1 MPVRVAP
8 SRAPG
13 RKRRECY
20 VRVREGVTG
29 VTVTNREGYFDAA
42 MTLLAREGR
51 SGLRLAA
58 LCRSVGVTSGSF
70 YHHFGGWDDFVDGLL
85 EYWEIVDTRRL
96 AELADRE
103 PDPEGRLDVLKHL
116 ALTFPHEAE
125 TAIRAWAH
133 GDARVAVVQE
143 RVDAQRRTVVA
154 DALVAADVDDERAG
168 RLADLAIAV
177 LVGRQQRLGPT
188 DVGELLAL
196 FDELLGVAHV
206 TPVGTSVDRAGDP
219 RSSGC

>member
-1 MPVRVAP
+1 M
-8 SRAPG
+8 
-13 RKRRECY
+13 
-20 VRVREGVTG
+20 
-29 VTVTNREGYFDAA
+29 TVTNREGFFAAA
-42 MTLLAREGR
+42 MALLARDGR

-58 LCRSVGVTSGSF
+58 LCRGVGVTSGSF
-70 YHHFGGWDDFVDGLL
+70 YHHFGGWDAFVDALL
-85 EYWEIVDTRRL
+85 EHWETVDTRLL

-143 RVDAQRRTVVA
+143 RVDEQRHRMVA
-154 DALVAADVDDERAG
+154 DALVGAGVEGAHAA
-168 RLADLAIAV
+168 RLAELALAV
-177 LVGRQQRLGPT
+177 LIGRQQRLGPT

-196 FDELLGVAHV
+196 FDELTTV
-206 TPVGTSVDRAGDP
+206 TAPTAGRTSAAPSAGRAGDP
-219 RSSGC
+219 RSSRC